1 MTVAALLFGET
12 FPIAIT
18 DNLIS
23 SNHMPEASPTTP
35 LTGQEARPST
45 DGTAYPAGLASKVWE
60 SPIGV
65 HMLYAGT
72 VDHAQQIFTKV
83 LRVAEYEGSYSLER
97 HKNIVQDAISDG
109 LAASFIVVDLRED
122 HIHHA
127 GHPDWQTECRNGSF
141 GKALVIGSGRH
152 ALLQVM
158 NRLSTKQIAVTVPC
172 FESEL
177 EKHVCTAVAN
187 ALLII
192 ANASVEYMRP
202 HSEFARQ
209 STGGLFTLSFFPGL
223 YGWTQGNLPPAYLN
237 NRLCQIFTQ
246 CDADTLYLK
255 RLVLTLKPI
264 GSECLEVIVFNGS
277 LALDID
283 SCTLTLKLKELSLSR
298 IAAIRDE
305 STVQPMTR
313 LTGALDVY
321 QTITYGQFPSTSEAE
336 PLTRKSVVFDSRR
349 PVLTLMNDP
358 VTPDAICITFKH
370 SLFANIWAKLNRE

>member
-23 SNHMPEASPTTP
+23 SNHVPEASPTTP
-35 LTGQEARPST
+35 LTGQEARPAADGST
-45 DGTAYPAGLASKVWE
+45 YPAGMASKVWE
-60 SPIGV
+60 SPLDV
-65 HMLYAGT
+65 HMLYAGA
-72 VDHAQQIFTKV
+72 VGHAQLIFTKV
-83 LRVAEYEGSYSLER
+83 QQAAEYDDSYSLKR
-97 HKNIVQDAISDG
+97 HKNIVQDAINDG
-109 LAASFIVVDLRED
+109 LAASFIVVDLREG

-158 NRLSTKQIAVTVPC
+158 NRLSTEQIAKTLPC
-172 FESEL
+172 FECEL

-192 ANASVEYMRP
+192 ANASVEYMSP

-223 YGWTQGNLPPAYLN
+223 YGWTQDDLPPAYLN
-237 NRLCQIFTQ
+237 NRLCQMFTQ
-246 CDADTLYLK
+246 RDGDTLYLK
-255 RLVLTLKPI
+255 RLILTLKPI
-264 GSECLEVIVFNGS
+264 GSEFLEVIVFDGS
-277 LALDID
+277 LALNID
-283 SCTLTLKLKELSLSR
+283 SCTLTLKFKDLSLSR
-298 IAAIRDE
+298 IAAVRND
-305 STVQPMTR
+305 STVEPMTC
-313 LTGALDVY
+313 LTEALDVY
-321 QTITYGQFPSTSEAE
+321 QTITYGQFPSTSKAE
-336 PLTRKSVVFDSRR
+336 PLTHKSVVFDSRR

-358 VTPDAICITFKH
+358 VTADAICITFNQP
-370 SLFANIWAKLNRE
+370 LFANIWPQLKRA